1 MWGEDLI
8 QLCQFLFFTHYVKPL
23 IGTIMPISVPLSNVY
38 HQFAMNSA

>member
-1 MWGEDLI
+1 MWGEDVI
-8 QLCQFLFFTHYVKPL
+8 QLCQFLFFTHYVNPL